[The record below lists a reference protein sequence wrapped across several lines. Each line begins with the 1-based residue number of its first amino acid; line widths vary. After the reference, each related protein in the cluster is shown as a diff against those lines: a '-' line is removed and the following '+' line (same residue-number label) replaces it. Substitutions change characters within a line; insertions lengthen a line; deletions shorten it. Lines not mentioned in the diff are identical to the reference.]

1 MLGWDIFVTGVDT
14 KGKKVTIASWNASLF
29 GCLWLDD
36 LVKQGVAKCLGGNGY
51 PNRYELPL
59 SVLLNRITPTPP
71 ADNSPT
77 LIGDDYISDG
87 SISNFK
93 FYDDVALAIDSTT
106 MVEVETWD
114 QS

>member
-51 PNRYELPL
+51 PNRYTLPL
-59 SVLLNRITPTPP
+59 SVLLEKIIPVPPDGDTP
-71 ADNSPT
+71 
-77 LIGDDYISDG
+77 LVIGDDYVRESRIS
-87 SISNFK
+87 SFK
-93 FYDDVALAIDSTT
+93 FHDNVILDFKSNTT
-106 MVEVETWD
+106 VEVEAWD

>member
-51 PNRYELPL
+51 PNRYTLPL
-59 SVLLNRITPTPP
+59 SVLLEKIIPAPPDGDTP
-71 ADNSPT
+71 
-77 LIGDDYISDG
+77 LVIGDHYVRESKT
-87 SISNFK
+87 SSFK
-93 FYDDVALAIDSTT
+93 FHDHVILDFDTNTT
-106 MVEVETWD
+106 VEVEAWD

>member
-29 GCLWLDD
+29 GCLWLED

-51 PNRYELPL
+51 PNRYTLPL
-59 SVLLNRITPTPP
+59 LVLLEKIIPVPPDGDTP
-71 ADNSPT
+71 
-77 LIGDDYISDG
+77 LVIGDDYVRESKT
-87 SISNFK
+87 SSFK
-93 FYDDVALAIDSTT
+93 FHDNVILDFDSNTT
-106 MVEVETWD
+106 VEVEAWD